1 MDIPSFKV
9 VMLGNSGV
17 GKTALVEKISTS
29 EFNESHNPTIGAQY
43 VSLDVKVGKNKV
55 ILELW
60 DTAGQEV
67 FRSLVGFYARDAKG
81 VFLVCDI
88 TEASTLQ
95 DLERWVQFIDDQA
108 PDSEVILFANKLDL
122 EDNRQVQEAELEQF
136 AKSHK
141 YTFLEGSAKTGQG
154 VDDGFTRIAELVY
167 EKSKGKDGNT
177 TIAPTK
183 PKEKK
188 GSKDSNC
195 C

>member
-1 MDIPSFKV
+1 MDAPSFKV

-17 GKTALVEKISTS
+17 GKTALVEKITTS
-29 EFNESHNPTIGAQY
+29 DFNESHNPTIGAQY
-43 VSLDVKVGKNKV
+43 VSLDVRVGKNKI

-88 TEASTLQ
+88 TESTTLA
-95 DLERWVQFIDDQA
+95 DLEKWVNFIEDQA

-122 EDNRQVQEAELEQF
+122 ADSRQVTESELEGF
-136 AKSHK
+136 AKQHR
-141 YTFLEGSAKTGQG
+141 YTYIEGSAKTGQS
-154 VDDGFTRIAELVY
+154 VDDAFTKMAELVY
-167 EKSKGKDGNT
+167 GKSKGKDADA
-177 TIAPTK
+177 APMPK
-183 PKEKK
+183 APKEKK
-188 GSKDSNC
+188 DKDKKKC

>member
-1 MDIPSFKV
+1 MDAPSFKV

-17 GKTALVEKISTS
+17 GKTALVEKITTS
-29 EFNESHNPTIGAQY
+29 DFNESHNPTIGAQY
-43 VSLDVKVGKNKV
+43 VSLEIRVGSTKIV
-55 ILELW
+55 LELW

-88 TEASTLQ
+88 TESSTIK
-95 DLERWVQFIDDQA
+95 DLEKWVQFIEEQA

-122 EDNRQVQEAELEQF
+122 AENRQVKESELEEF
-136 AKSHK
+136 AKQNK
-141 YTFLEGSAKTGQG
+141 FTYIEGSAKTGQS
-154 VDDGFTRIAELVY
+154 VDEAFSRMAELVFG
-167 EKSKGKDGNT
+167 KSKGNDQDLP
-177 TIAPTK
+177 IQK

-188 GSKDSNC
+188 DKDKKKC